1 MQVESKWIFNCAPEH
16 IWPCF
21 LSATMDNHRP
31 LMFRVGIPKPVSCC
45 LLSDDLTVGAIRQCT
60 TERGTS
66 DQAILDFVE
75 NRRLHYRMV
84 NSSMPFGHWIERLE
98 DTFTLAPLRDG
109 RTAVGR
115 RTVFT
120 ATGPMAFLKQ
130 IGIAIFLRQTHSY
143 AARNWRR
150 LSYERAGYEAVAPTP
165 RSRSELA
172 ELVR

>member
-1 MQVESKWIFNCAPEH
+1 MQIESRWIFDCDPEH

-21 LSATMDNHRP
+21 LSATMDDHRP
-31 LMFRVGIPKPVSCC
+31 LMFRMGIPKPVSCR
-45 LLSDDLTVGAIRQCT
+45 LLDTDLAVGAIRQCT

-66 DQAILDFVE
+66 DQAILDFQE

-84 NSSMPFGHWIERLE
+84 NSSMPLGHWIGKLE
-98 DTFTLAPLRDG
+98 DTFTLTPLGGR

-120 ATGPMAFLKQ
+120 AKSPVAFFKQ
-130 IGIAIFLRQTHSY
+130 IGIAVFLKQTHNY

-150 LSYERAGYEAVAPTP
+150 LSYERAGHPVIFPAA
-165 RSRSELA
+165 RSTSKLSEVLG
-172 ELVR
+172 